1 MENATKALLMA
12 GGVLIAIL
20 IITIF
25 IAVLQSTGGVSKRY
39 KESISSEQI
48 TTFNS
53 NFTKYLGQ
61 DLTIHEVVT
70 ICNFAKDN
78 NIHIV
83 NSIINGK
90 TEADI
95 LDDINTPNKITYKL
109 RILEYNTNGFIDKI
123 KFDK

>member
-12 GGVLIAIL
+12 GVLIAIL